1 MKTLHLTLEYRW
13 YDMIERGEKTE
24 EYREMKW
31 IKRVCKFGKSA
42 CTQLCLKP
50 GGPRCHESMPTDYTH
65 VCLRRGYTKTAMTWR
80 IDRVAIGKGKPDW
93 GAPDEEVV
101 IIKLKQRED
110 GSSRE
115 RLI

>member
-31 IKRVCKFGKSA
+31 VRRVCTLGKSA
-42 CTQLCLKP
+42 CAQLCPKP
-50 GGPRCHESMPTDYTH
+50 SWPQCYESMPTDYTH
-65 VCLRRGYTKTAMTWR
+65 VCLHRGYTKTAMTWR
-80 IDRVAIGKGKPDW
+80 IDRVAIGKGKPEW
-93 GAPDEEVV
+93 GAPDKEAV
-101 IIKLKQRED
+101 IIKLKERED

-115 RLI
+115 RMI